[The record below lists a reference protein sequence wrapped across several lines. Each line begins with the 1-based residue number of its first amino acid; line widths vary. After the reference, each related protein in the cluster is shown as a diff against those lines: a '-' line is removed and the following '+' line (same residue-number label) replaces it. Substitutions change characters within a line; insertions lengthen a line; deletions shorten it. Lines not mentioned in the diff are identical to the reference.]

1 MIKEENKKAMTKERL
16 KEIIASLVGELDE
29 LYDHF
34 LEMDD
39 LGDFIKTIMT
49 KEEAKE
55 LDLDGWFGEE

>member
-1 MIKEENKKAMTKERL
+1 MTKERL

-29 LYDHF
+29 VYDHF

-39 LGDFIKTIMT
+39 LGDYIKTIMT

-55 LDLDGWFGEE
+55 LNLNGWFGEE

>member
-1 MIKEENKKAMTKERL
+1 MTKEENKRTMTKERL